1 MSCALW
7 LHNYGWRPLI
17 IEREGA
23 LGGMAL
29 ANPYDNEWLLGRP
42 GESGRENAAAFA
54 AHVRQLAIETWI
66 GAAPRRLRTEG
77 EGRFLLDVDCGSGV
91 ERALSCPLLVVATG
105 TGFAGEEWLQS
116 IPNARRLAALG
127 WIDLGATRVGE
138 PGAAPGSHVTIIGGG
153 DNAFDVSRMLAEK
166 GTAVTI
172 VMRSRRPR
180 ARPRLVDALRPY
192 EAAGLARIAPECTVE
207 GLEED
212 GSRLRLQLSDGTR
225 VETDRVVL
233 LLGYRPG
240 TSGGW
245 LAELSPA
252 LDAEGYLLVNAGM
265 ETSCRGLF
273 AAGDVA
279 NPAHPCVAVAVA
291 SGAIAARTIQRRLAG
306 CD

>member
-17 IEREGA
+17 IERESA
-23 LGGMAL
+23 LGGMAR

-42 GESGRENAAAFA
+42 GESGRQNAAAFA
-54 AHVRQLAIETWI
+54 VHVRQLAIETWT
-66 GAAPRRLRTEG
+66 GAVPRRLRIDG
-77 EGRFLLDVDCGSGV
+77 DGGFLLDVDLGCGM
-91 ERALSCPLLVVATG
+91 ERALSSPVLVVATG
-105 TGFAGEEWLQS
+105 TDFAGAEWLERV
-116 IPNARRLAALG
+116 PNARRLAALG
-127 WIDLGATRVGE
+127 RIDVGATRVGE
-138 PGAAPGSHVTIIGGG
+138 PGAAPGAHVAIIGGG

-166 GTAVTI
+166 GTAVTV
-172 VMRSRRPR
+172 VMRSRLPR
-180 ARPRLVDALRPY
+180 ARSRLVDALRPY
-192 EAAGLARIAPECTVE
+192 EAAGLARVAAACTVE
-207 GLEED
+207 GLEEA
-212 GSRLRLQLSDGTR
+212 GPRTRLQLSDGTQL
-225 VETDRVVL
+225 EADRVVL

-240 TSGGW
+240 TGGRW

-252 LDAEGYLLVNAGM
+252 LDAEGYLVVDAAM

-306 CD
+306 AD